1 MIQGRK
7 LVFQLTQ
14 KSWMMR
20 GDMTSGNVGNNA
32 MVNTVGQNDV
42 SQESKRV
49 RSVAVVRM
57 LQIADGRISV
67 IEHLQVPARFG
78 YVGVEAIG
86 GVVILIATKFLFQ
99 NDALASSVLDH
110 VGYFWYLDEAD
121 LHRGLTDWC

>member
-32 MVNTVGQNDV
+32 MVNTVGQNEV

-49 RSVAVVRM
+49 RSVAIFRM

-78 YVGVEAIG
+78 YVGIEAIG

-99 NDALASSVLDH
+99 NGALASSGSCRLFLVC
-110 VGYFWYLDEAD
+110 
-121 LHRGLTDWC
+121 RGCRSP